1 MPYRQQ
7 KYISSY
13 LIITCCLLAMILSA
27 CDVFGGGTST
37 PSAHLMKAPLNKQ
50 TYTIPEVGLPNM
62 DLDTLDPAL
71 AHDPASTSAIQMIY
85 TGLTTLDDH
94 LQVQPQ
100 LAQSWHLE
108 SDGLT
113 WTFHLKPNLHFS
125 DGSQL
130 TSADVAYS
138 IDRALQPTTQ
148 STVAPN
154 YLKILKDAD
163 RLLAGHINT
172 LINDSILTPDPN
184 TVVLITA
191 QKAVYFP
198 AILTN
203 TCSYVVEQ
211 SLIKTYPTSFTDHLD
226 EGGGAGPFKVGSY
239 KHHVNI
245 TFVPN
250 PHYYGKKPQLQKV
263 TFAFYRTPDE
273 AYQDYQNALLDMT
286 AVPTARL
293 AGDSKHKDFVQVPQL
308 WTNYYTMNYLAKP
321 FDNIEIRQAFA
332 LAIDKAAIARDV
344 WKNTIIPTNHIVPQG
359 MDGYNSALT
368 APDGSKSVTGNASR
382 ARELLQKGLLAEGL
396 TKPTDLPAITLTYVS
411 GVSSFDQEV
420 QELVQMWHKV
430 LNVTVTPDPISDY
443 QTLLDK
449 VTASTNNASGLQM
462 WGLAWV
468 AEYPDPHD
476 WLTLQFGRGATNNN
490 MNYGQNTSSRAAQQQ
505 VIQQQLEDADGT
517 TTASTRLH
525 LYQQAEQQL
534 VNDVAWLPIGQV
546 TNTFLRNPAIVGIV
560 DNGQNSIPPD
570 DWSQIY
576 RVQ

>member
-1 MPYRQQ
+1 
-7 KYISSY
+7 
-13 LIITCCLLAMILSA
+13 
-27 CDVFGGGTST
+27 
-37 PSAHLMKAPLNKQ
+37 
-50 TYTIPEVGLPNM
+50 
-62 DLDTLDPAL
+62 
-71 AHDPASTSAIQMIY
+71 
-85 TGLTTLDDH
+85 
-94 LQVQPQ
+94 
-100 LAQSWHLE
+100 
-108 SDGLT
+108 
-113 WTFHLKPNLHFS
+113 
-125 DGSQL
+125 
-130 TSADVAYS
+130 
-138 IDRALQPTTQ
+138 
-148 STVAPN
+148 
-154 YLKILKDAD
+154 
-163 RLLAGHINT
+163 
-172 LINDSILTPDPN
+172 
-184 TVVLITA
+184 
-191 QKAVYFP
+191 
-198 AILTN
+198 
-203 TCSYVVEQ
+203 
-211 SLIKTYPTSFTDHLD
+211 
-226 EGGGAGPFKVGSY
+226 
-239 KHHVNI
+239 
-245 TFVPN
+245 
-250 PHYYGKKPQLQKV
+250 
-263 TFAFYRTPDE
+263 
-273 AYQDYQNALLDMT
+273 
-286 AVPTARL
+286 ARL